1 MALGLVPA
9 RLGSTRLARKALA
22 TVAGRPLV
30 VHVLEN
36 AARASRLRGLVL
48 ATDDE
53 AIASAARE
61 AGFEAVMTDPALPSG
76 TDRIAA
82 AVRHLELEDPILVN
96 IQGDEPEIP
105 PSTIDAVV
113 ELLENREDLD
123 LATAAYPIRDQ
134 AAFESPH
141 RVKVVT
147 DETGRALYFS
157 RSPIP
162 FHRDGMGDPASP
174 KASLMGLGL
183 GHLGIYAYRRDAL
196 AALVAL
202 PPSPLETTERLEQ
215 LRALQAG
222 MTIGVA
228 LVESAPPGIDTADDL
243 ASFRRR
249 VEGRDEN

>member
-1 MALGLVPA
+1 VALGLVPA

-22 TVAGRPLV
+22 DIAGRPLV

-36 AARASRLRGLVL
+36 AARAESLSGVVL

-53 AIASAARE
+53 EIAQAARK
-61 AGFEAVMTDPALPSG
+61 AGFEAIMTHPDLPSG

-82 AVRHLELEDPILVN
+82 ALAEHAGSEALIVN

-113 ELLENREDLD
+113 SLLDNRADLD
-123 LATAAYPIRDQ
+123 LATAACPLRD
-134 AAFESPH
+134 AAEFASPN

-157 RSPIP
+157 RAPIP
-162 FHRDGMGDPASP
+162 FARDDARGDASP
-174 KASLMGLGL
+174 ETGLMSRGL
-183 GHLGIYAYRRDAL
+183 GHLGIYAYRREAL

-202 PPSPLETTERLEQ
+202 PPSPLEKIERLEQ

-222 MTIGVA
+222 MSIGVA
-228 LVESAPPGIDTADDL
+228 LVESAAPGIDTAADL
-243 ASFRRR
+243 ESFRLR
-249 VEGRDEN
+249 VEGRERG